1 MNTRLRECLESS
13 LLSARQKSAFKST
26 THKHTIAGAEYSQPV
41 PGVRLIK
48 ARSFEQEVAESEGRG
63 GVMWLAWS
71 GGDLAWLTGQ
81 TLEVR

>member
-1 MNTRLRECLESS
+1 MSGELWTVSEAEGCFI
-13 LLSARQKSAFKST
+13 KHT
-26 THKHTIAGAEYSQPV
+26 KHTIAGAEYSQPV

>member
-1 MNTRLRECLESS
+1 MSGELWTVSEAEGCII
-13 LLSARQKSAFKST
+13 KHT
-26 THKHTIAGAEYSQPV
+26 KHTIAGAEYSQPV

-81 TLEVR
+81 T